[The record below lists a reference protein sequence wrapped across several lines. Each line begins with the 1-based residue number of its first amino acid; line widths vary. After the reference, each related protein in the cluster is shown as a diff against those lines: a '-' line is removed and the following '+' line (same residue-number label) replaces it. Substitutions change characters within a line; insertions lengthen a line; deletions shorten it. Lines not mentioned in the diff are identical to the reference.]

1 MHYIHLIAVEADN
14 SEEAIKKAEQ
24 ALSPYG
30 GGDVW
35 DYYEVGGRWNGELEG
50 KNTLCYSENSDAFV
64 KHLDS
69 MKGFRNFQ
77 LTKDLNLLKGV
88 EDEDND
94 VINTDYRKQIADDFQ
109 KIMDLTEVP
118 EKFGSVGMAGYYL
131 YKIGMLISDI
141 YHEQSH
147 FFDAVWGVPN
157 FENVLTRCEKSPERQ
172 WLVVVDLH
180 N

>member
-30 GGDVW
+30 DGDVW

-50 KNTLCYSENSDAFV
+50 KDALCYSENSDAFV
-64 KHLDS
+64 KHLD
-69 MKGFRNFQ
+69 KCKERRNQ
-77 LTKDLNLLKGV
+77 ELTNILNLLKGV
-88 EDEDND
+88 EDQDGEEG
-94 VINTDYRKQIADDFQ
+94 NTEYRKQIAADFK

-118 EKFGSVGMAGYYL
+118 ENFGVGMAGYYL
-131 YKIGMLISDI
+131 YKIGMLLSDI
-141 YHEQSH
+141 YHGQSY
-147 FFDAVWGVPN
+147 FFDAVLEVPN
-157 FENVLTRCEKSPERQ
+157 LVNVLTRCEKSPERQ
-172 WLVVVDLH
+172 WLVAVDLH